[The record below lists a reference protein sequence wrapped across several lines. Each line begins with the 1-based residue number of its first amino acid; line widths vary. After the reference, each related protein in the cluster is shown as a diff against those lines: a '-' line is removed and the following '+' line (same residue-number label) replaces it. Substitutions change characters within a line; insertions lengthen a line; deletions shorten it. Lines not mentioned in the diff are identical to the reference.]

1 MYAGIK
7 YNINSSTTIKTTI
20 RIIIGMIMA
29 AKIPIPPPPYNVIP
43 IIPLIYGSIRR
54 PTKSPANKL
63 IPSNTNDFTVASP
76 VSYLFPSILKI
87 TFL

>member
-29 AKIPIPPPPYNVIP
+29 AKTPIPPPPYNVIP

-54 PTKSPANKL
+54 PTKSTANKL